1 MAARRRT
8 ERRALERDVKKH
20 LEQQDKLAALS
31 PGGAP
36 ERPIEVATASL
47 IEPMARGSRCVRCA
61 GAVRVD
67 EHVVEGGLRVARVS
81 CVECG
86 SRRAIYYRIT
96 ALH

>member
-1 MAARRRT
+1 M
-8 ERRALERDVKKH
+8 KKH
-20 LEQQDKLAALS
+20 LEQKDKLATLS

-47 IEPMARGSRCVRCA
+47 IEPMARASRCARCEA
-61 GAVRVD
+61 AVRVE
-67 EHVVEGGLRVARVS
+67 EHVVEGALRVARVS
-81 CVECG
+81 CVGCG